1 MNVTASRSSNTNSK
15 VYFLPAVLFLT
26 CLLGIIDS
34 ARAQTLPASLQPD
47 FEAGVAAVKAGR
59 LDDAENAFLRVL
71 REPGGKVSFVYNN
84 LGIVYQL
91 RGDHAQAIV
100 QFREA
105 IRLRPDYVAP
115 RLLLGA
121 SLLALGKDAEAAHEL
136 EDAVKVQPGEPA
148 VHIQLAHAYERTRN
162 YTRLVEQYQIL
173 HSLQPDDAE
182 FLYQLGHAYLEQ
194 AEWCMKEIK
203 KIDPNSARLYLTLG
217 ENYRA
222 QGHLDLAANAYR
234 RAAQIAPG
242 LPGIHLALAQ
252 IYSQQGQ
259 VTDARQEIQKELA
272 LVPESIAAQAL
283 AKKLATEVVK

>member
-1 MNVTASRSSNTNSK
+1 MRDEKWPSIGK

-26 CLLGIIDS
+26 CLLGIIGS

-71 REPGGKVSFVYNN
+71 REPGGKVSFVCNN

-91 RGDHAQAIV
+91 RGNYAQAIV

-105 IRLRPDYVAP
+105 IRLKPDYVAP
-115 RLLLGA
+115 RVLLGA
-121 SLLALGKDAEAAHEL
+121 SLLALGKDAEATHEL
-136 EDAVKVQPGEPA
+136 EDAAKVQPGEPA
-148 VHIQLAHAYERTRN
+148 VHIQLAHAYERTGN
-162 YTRLVEQYQIL
+162 YTGLVEQYEIL

-194 AEWCMKEIK
+194 AEWCMKEIR

-252 IYSQQGQ
+252 IYSRQGQ
-259 VTDARQEIQKELA
+259 VADARQEIQKELA
-272 LVPESIAAQAL
+272 LVPESVAAQAL
-283 AKKLATEVVK
+283 ARKLATEVVK